1 MADLEVYVCDV
12 ARGAPPVVGHHLHD
26 ATVKTGDTDLSQA
39 VDRLLIELLRTLLRR
54 WNPFAG

>member
-1 MADLEVYVCDV
+1 MRDV

-39 VDRLLIELLRTLLRR
+39 ADRLLIELLRTLLRR